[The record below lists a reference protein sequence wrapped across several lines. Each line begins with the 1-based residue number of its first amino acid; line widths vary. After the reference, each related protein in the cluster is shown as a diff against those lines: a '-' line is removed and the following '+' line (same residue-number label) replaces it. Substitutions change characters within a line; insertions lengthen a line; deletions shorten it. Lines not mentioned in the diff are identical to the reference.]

1 MKILFDFLNDLYK
14 NNTKQWFDANKQRY
28 AESRDQMLFLTG
40 VMLQEISKFD
50 PEVSSVSPSECL
62 FRIYRDI
69 RFSRDKTPYK
79 THMGS
84 YMAAGGR
91 KSQRAGYYLHIEP
104 GNSLISG
111 GIWSPEANPLRAIRT
126 EIHDNADEFKEILN
140 DNGFQEYF
148 QEIEG
153 DKLKAAPKGF
163 DKNFRDIDLLKYKSY
178 VFSTPIPDQQL
189 LNGNF
194 IDDAIKGYK
203 ELYKINRFL
212 NAGLDKWL

>member
-1 MKILFDFLNDLYK
+1 MKILLDFLNDLYK

-28 AESRDQMLFLTG
+28 EESRDQMLFLTG

-50 PEVSSVSPSECL
+50 PEVSTVSPGDCL

-69 RFSRDKTPYK
+69 RFSQDKTPYK

-104 GNSLISG
+104 GNSLVSG
-111 GIWSPEANPLRAIRT
+111 GIWCPDVNPLKAIRT
-126 EIHDNADEFKEILN
+126 EIQDNPDEFKEILN
-140 DNGFQEYF
+140 DKEFQKYF
-148 QEIEG
+148 KEIEG
-153 DKLKAAPKGF
+153 EKLKAAPKGF
-163 DKNFRDIDLLKYKSY
+163 DKEFKDVDLLKYKSY
-178 VFSTPIPDQQL
+178 AFSTPVPDEQL
-189 LNGNF
+189 LNGDF
-194 IDDAIKGYK
+194 VGYAIKAYK
-203 ELYKINRFL
+203 ELYKVNRFL